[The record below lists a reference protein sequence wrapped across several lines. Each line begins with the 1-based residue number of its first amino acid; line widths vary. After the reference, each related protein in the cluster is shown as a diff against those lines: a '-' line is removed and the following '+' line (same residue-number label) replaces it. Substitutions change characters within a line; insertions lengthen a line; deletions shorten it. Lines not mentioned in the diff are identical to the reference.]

1 MYRSEVSD
9 KDGSAEAEQFRNT
22 WRREIGSK
30 HPGVREAIIADAR
43 VTAANRG
50 ERFEFRSRLDA
61 LAQAI
66 RLAWVTDAFLAQAL
80 YRVKARSQA
89 LRLPFLPVIAHRL
102 AIMTG
107 QVCIGDP
114 VVMRPGVYL
123 PHGQVVI
130 DGLVEIERGT
140 TIAPFVTI
148 GLIAGNMQGPTIGP
162 RVNIG
167 TGSKIIGPVTVG
179 ANAAIGANAVVVND
193 VPAGATVVG
202 VPARRV
208 DRRA

>member
-1 MYRSEVSD
+1 M
-9 KDGSAEAEQFRNT
+9 
-22 WRREIGSK
+22 
-30 HPGVREAIIADAR
+30 
-43 VTAANRG
+43 
-50 ERFEFRSRLDA
+50 
-61 LAQAI
+61 QAI

-89 LRLPFLPVIAHRL
+89 LRLPLLPIVAHRL
-102 AIMTG
+102 AIITG

-148 GLIAGNMQGPTIGP
+148 GLIAGNMQGPTIGS

-167 TGSKIIGPVTVG
+167 TGSKIIGPVTIG

-202 VPARRV
+202 VPARPI
-208 DRRA
+208 DRHA